1 MIQRNIKCVFFVLW
15 VLFWIFNIAV
25 NTGAEENTEI
35 FPIKSVPDIV
45 GPDPISREDLEF
57 SGKGTIQRIGKDE
70 VGEKLI
76 VIDDRLMY
84 FGLGIKYYNN
94 NNNNNNNN
102 NTTTTTTTTT
112 TNNGGGESVSFS
124 KFYKGKRVGYRF
136 NEKRKIIELHLIS
149 D

>member
-1 MIQRNIKCVFFVLW
+1 MIQRNIYSVFFVLL
-15 VLFWIFNIAV
+15 VFFWIFNTVV
-25 NTGAEENTEI
+25 NTGAEENTDI
-35 FPIKSVPDIV
+35 LPIKLVPEIV
-45 GPDPISREDLEF
+45 GSDPILQEDLEF

-84 FGLGIKYYNN
+84 FALGIKYYK
-94 NNNNNNNN
+94 
-102 NTTTTTTTTT
+102 
-112 TNNGGGESVSFS
+112 TNGESVSFS